1 MNFHLDKIDEY
12 YIYSAGKLIEIDLGD
27 VTCQVE
33 IGSNTI
39 INLFSTLQKNK
50 NDILIIIDKN
60 IAEIYCKKLKYFYDF
75 NLVILNGGKENKS
88 FLTLK
93 KIFSKLDKL
102 NFPRSGKIV
111 AIGGGV
117 IGDIAGLAAS
127 LWYRGCQLVHV
138 PTTLL
143 SSVDSCIG
151 GKTALNFKSTIN
163 AIGSYYH
170 PSRVVIDTKLLSK
183 LPKREL
189 KSGFA
194 EIIKYSILGDKLIT
208 NKLYEIKKSDLIN
221 IDDLEDIIKL
231 CLLRKAKFVKWDIQE
246 KNKRLLLNL
255 GHTIGHALEIN
266 SIVNGKEQ
274 LRHGEG
280 VALGIVAISKIA
292 TEVGKLSKTDFQK
305 IINLIKKFDLPIN
318 ISAMLFKCERKV
330 LIKKCVDSVFRDKKR
345 TSKFLR
351 LILPMSSSGSCE
363 IYQTDSTELIRS
375 AIEYVI
381 KY

>member
-1 MNFHLDKIDEY
+1 MKEKI
-12 YIYSAGKLIEIDLGD
+12 
-27 VTCQVE
+27 Q
-33 IGSNTI
+33 
-39 INLFSTLQKNK
+39 
-50 NDILIIIDKN
+50 
-60 IAEIYCKKLKYFYDF
+60 
-75 NLVILNGGKENKS
+75 LN
-88 FLTLK
+88 
-93 KIFSKLDKL
+93 
-102 NFPRSGKIV
+102 V
-111 AIGGGV
+111 
-117 IGDIAGLAAS
+117 
-127 LWYRGCQLVHV
+127 
-138 PTTLL
+138 
-143 SSVDSCIG
+143 
-151 GKTALNFKSTIN
+151 
-163 AIGSYYH
+163 
-170 PSRVVIDTKLLSK
+170 
-183 LPKREL
+183 
-189 KSGFA
+189 
-194 EIIKYSILGDKLIT
+194 LGDKLIT
-208 NKLYEIKKSDLIN
+208 NKLYKLKKLDLIN
-221 IDDLEDIIKL
+221 LDDLEDIIKL

-255 GHTIGHALEIN
+255 GHTIGHALEMN

-330 LIKKCVDSVFRDKKR
+330 LIKKCVETVFRDKKR

-363 IYQTDSTELIRS
+363 IYHTDSIDLIRS